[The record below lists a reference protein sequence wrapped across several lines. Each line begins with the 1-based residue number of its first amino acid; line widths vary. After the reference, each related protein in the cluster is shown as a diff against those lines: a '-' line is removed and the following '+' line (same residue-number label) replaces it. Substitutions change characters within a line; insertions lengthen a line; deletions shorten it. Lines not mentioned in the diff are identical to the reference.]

1 MINDIIFN
9 KWKSEYIDDVDLDNI
24 EYLNLTPNELNKFL
38 NDNYLDKSIFGYVSS
53 QEFSSKPIG
62 LVYLDYAFL
71 NSQSQYEKEKR
82 FLIGIVS
89 NNKGTKTIISV
100 FKYYDKYF
108 FTKEQK
114 IPLTYI
120 LSVEV
125 NEFFRKKG
133 LYKKLIFESLNHI
146 NPNNPIIISTEADYN
161 LYYLETDGRG
171 NYEVKMIESQ
181 EENKV
186 SNPRLVKSLKGEYTE
201 FTFTIPKAEKNEE

>member
-146 NPNNPIIISTEADYN
+146 NPNNPIIIT
-161 LYYLETDGRG
+161 
-171 NYEVKMIESQ
+171 IES
-181 EENKV
+181 EIGCEIGAINIIKDIYY
-186 SNPRLVKSLKGEYTE
+186 SNGFDRDIRSIAECDKSYIEMINGNSILTKKRTK
-201 FTFTIPKAEKNEE
+201 T